1 MKSSFSW
8 VEATVVLVVIA
19 LGAAFFAPA
28 LFKAKE
34 RSGGPRCKNQL
45 RQIGLAAIHYSDD
58 LRFLPHVT
66 RLQELDGDFQDAG
79 PTSTTKSLRALMWHG
94 YLDRPE
100 TLICGSS
107 DYGWRPIESELTKGN
122 MRYWFWGGDH
132 ERGNPGLTPFVDGL
146 PDPSVEQ
153 VEDLSYGWTRK
164 GMNRNT
170 RASSILAADRAVRIE
185 SEFSQAPP
193 GRAGWR
199 GNHADGWHVLFADAS
214 TEWVAHS
221 STFRNAAPADMLAA
235 TANSADGFLAI
246 RDQSQA
252 LGAAA
257 QAAAAQAA
265 AAQAPA
271 RSPPAPSPSPQGR

>member
-1 MKSSFSW
+1 MTRSSSW
-8 VEATVVLVVIA
+8 VEATVVLVVLV

-34 RSGGPRCKNQL
+34 KSCGPRCKNQL
-45 RQIGLAAIHYSDD
+45 RQIGLAAIQYADD
-58 LRFLPHVT
+58 QRFLPHVG
-66 RLQELDGDFQDAG
+66 RLQDLDGDFQGMG
-79 PTSTTKSLRALMWHG
+79 PTSTTKSLRALLWFG

-122 MRYWFWGGDH
+122 MRYWFWDGDH

-146 PDPSVEQ
+146 PDPSVER

-170 RASSILAADRAVRIE
+170 RGSSLLAADRAVRLE

-193 GRAGWR
+193 PHPGWR
-199 GNHADGWHVLFADAS
+199 GNHGDGWHVLFADAS
-214 TEWVAHS
+214 TRWVATTDTLHD
-221 STFRNAAPADMLAA
+221 RAPADMLGA
-235 TANSADGFLAI
+235 TSDNADGFLAV
-246 RDQSQA
+246 RDQSQG
-252 LGAAA
+252 L
-257 QAAAAQAA
+257 
-265 AAQAPA
+265 
-271 RSPPAPSPSPQGR
+271 